1 MERSACLVGDVT
13 GSGMEGE
20 KEAAGGGHTTLGYR
34 NVWVHLPLPRQ
45 GKRTS
50 VGVGLWEGRRRPLVA
65 IRSPWSRS
73 PTSAGRSPP
82 SVVLMSVADSSLR
95 YQVSGLSAWWA
106 KRCYVLGWIMEDVP
120 QCQPNKNKKLSEGS
134 VPPPLISTLQLQLV
148 EPKI

>member
-82 SVVLMSVADSSLR
+82 SVVLGSAADSSLSSQR
-95 YQVSGLSAWWA
+95 AECLVGQTLLRAGL
-106 KRCYVLGWIMEDVP
+106 G
-120 QCQPNKNKKLSEGS
+120 NG
-134 VPPPLISTLQLQLV
+134 
-148 EPKI
+148 